1 MQSYNKL
8 YNYLAVAN
16 TFIEWIE
23 YSFFLFL
30 GPIISKLFFPTY
42 AENTQLL
49 LAYGLFATAYLIRP
63 FSSLLF
69 GYFSDRFGR
78 KPPMIF
84 AMALMGVATLI
95 IGLLPIYAE
104 IGLLS
109 PILLLICRLMQS
121 MAVSGEHQSS
131 AIFLMEHNT
140 TNNKAF
146 AGSLIIASASG
157 GIFVGGLLASIVVN
171 TNNFELYWRI
181 PFVATGIIAIAL
193 SILRTKIQETPVFMQ
208 LQQSEKINKNPIA
221 ELLNYKKEIL
231 HIIVVSAFVCV
242 FVYTCNGYYSSYL
255 ISHALFS
262 KSSAYLYCALTEL
275 IVTILAPIIAY
286 YYGEKNN
293 NIILIIGIIGL
304 TFNAPI
310 QFYAAHNQNYSLII
324 SSLCLYSIFDALITS
339 SIAFYLYKILPA
351 DFKCTGIGFSW
362 NFSAAFFGGTAP
374 LLCAYFVN
382 LDYMLAPGILV
393 MVYGIMAL
401 LMITQR
407 SQLRNYGS

>member
-1 MQSYNKL
+1 MQSHNKL
-8 YNYLAVAN
+8 YNYLAAAN

-30 GPIISKLFFPTY
+30 GPIISKLFFPSY
-42 AENTQLL
+42 AENSQLL
-49 LAYGLFATAYLIRP
+49 LAYGLFAIAYLIRP

-69 GYFSDRFGR
+69 GYCSDRFGR

-84 AMALMGVATLI
+84 AMALMGVATLM

-121 MAVSGEHQSS
+121 MAVSGEYQSS
-131 AIFLMEHNT
+131 AIFLMEHAT
-140 TNNKAF
+140 KNKAF

-171 TNNFELYWRI
+171 TNNFELYWRV

-193 SILRTKIQETPVFMQ
+193 SILRTKIQETPVFTQ
-208 LQQSEKINKNPIA
+208 LQKSGEINKNPIA

-242 FVYTCNGYYSSYL
+242 FVYTCNGYYSNYL
-255 ISHALFS
+255 ISHALFN

-275 IVTILAPIIAY
+275 VVTILAPIIAY
-286 YYGEKNN
+286 YCGEKNN
-293 NIILIIGIIGL
+293 NTILIIGIIGL
-304 TFNAPI
+304 MLNAPI

-324 SSLCLYSIFDALITS
+324 ASLCLYAIFDALITS

-362 NFSAAFFGGTAP
+362 NFSAAFFGSTAP
-374 LLCAYFVN
+374 LLSAHLVS
-382 LDYMLAPGILV
+382 LGYMIAPGVLV
-393 MVYGIMAL
+393 LVYGMMAL
-401 LMITQR
+401 LIIAQR
-407 SQLRNYGS
+407 SQLRNYDD